1 MKRLIFKPIIALASL
16 WGKMLPERIVLVWQD
31 LRNKCYAAYLK
42 HFFVGAEELII
53 NGSPVCVTGGR
64 YIRMG
69 RRVTLGSWARL
80 EATYCWENC
89 SQTFTPQVVIGDNVV
104 LAPFSRIGC
113 INRVEIGDWT
123 TTGQRVYI
131 TDHTH
136 GDVSYEQLNLPPRH
150 RPLYSKG
157 PVKIGAYVHIGENSC
172 IMPGVTIGDH
182 SVIGAGSIVTHDI
195 PPYTVAAGN
204 PAKVLKTI
212 TAPSDSPQR
221 EDFN

>member
-1 MKRLIFKPIIALASL
+1 MKKLIFKPIIAVASF
-16 WGKMLPERIVLVWQD
+16 WGKLFPERVALVWQD

-42 HFFVGAEELII
+42 HFFVGAENLII
-53 NGSPVCVTGGR
+53 NGLPVRFLGGK
-64 YIRMG
+64 YINVG
-69 RRVTLGSWARL
+69 KNVTLGHDVELIAVYR
-80 EATYCWENC
+80 WENC
-89 SQTFTPQVVIGDNVV
+89 EQTFAPQITIGNNVVI
-104 LAPFSRIGC
+104 APFSRIGC
-113 INRVEIGDWT
+113 INKVEIGEWT

-182 SVIGAGSIVTHDI
+182 SVIGSGSIVTHDI
-195 PPYTVAAGN
+195 PPYCVAAGN
-204 PAKVLKTI
+204 PAKVLRI
-212 TAPSDSPQR
+212 VHNS
-221 EDFN
+221 N